1 MARNEDEFY
10 QDLKNIFI
18 GAKVEGNSGYINL
31 MRIKSAY
38 LEKILKLLKSDIEKE
53 TTEFPEFREELFTRL
68 HTFFRTYFSESGSIY
83 FSYTPLKSKVF
94 EKIYSNNQDVILF
107 WKTNMLYYVKT
118 DNLWKGISVD
128 FQIGDFAYKIKFDTS
143 AIEGRSSNEKRFVIF
158 KLDKV
163 QDGVISFKPEYST
176 NGKVTKST
184 DILNELKKNNVF
196 LSEEMLD
203 ELFKIFKKQTEVD
216 YFINKDANGFLKE
229 QFDLWL
235 KNYLFDDESDY
246 SEKRLKQ
253 LKVLKNIAYNVIDF
267 VSQFEDELKRIWN
280 KPKFVLNSNYV
291 ITLDKIANN
300 SGGIELIKEIL
311 THQNFKDQVE
321 EWKTLGVIDEEFDK
335 NLIIAQNATD
345 TAETLNENYE
355 TLPID
360 TRYFKDLELKILQ
373 LFDNLDRELDG
384 WLVHSENYQAMNTI
398 LTKWQEKIK
407 LIYLDPPFN
416 TGKDFIF
423 LDNFQV
429 SSWLTMIKNRLEL
442 ASSLLNVN
450 GNIYLHLDHISE
462 HYGRILLDSIFG
474 QTNFRAKITWNT
486 GENISG
492 YKSQALNWIRQ
503 ADFIH
508 YYTKTEKAIFHKAYE
523 LLEKDGNNL
532 GWLDILGDS
541 KNDLY
546 IEKWKEGR
554 FIKEKVKYDVKAKG
568 TIWNDIYSFQ
578 YSEPRITES
587 LSFASNQ
594 KPENLLRRI
603 IQTSSNVNDVLLD
616 CFLGSGTT
624 TSVAQKLSRKWVGI
638 EMGEYFNETYLDLVK
653 IKKPNSQDDNE
664 DQDSEIDLDS
674 INRDNPS
681 IVEVVSETKNEIIA
695 VIRKIG
701 ALGRM
706 KIVLR
711 GDKKFR
717 VIHSPVIRKPH
728 LSNDINWNGGGFF
741 KYYELEQYEQTL
753 RNVHYSNSEPFFDL
767 DNNDIYNQYV
777 FLKDKKMLDKM
788 EIDYKENKINMKFDE
803 IYPNIDIAETLSNLK
818 GKFIKRIEENAVI
831 FEDDERIDY
840 SNVDF
845 KTIKPLIWW

>member
-1 MARNEDEFY
+1 MTRNDDEFY
-10 QDLKNIFI
+10 QDLKNIFL
-18 GAKVEGNSGYINL
+18 GAKVEGYSGYINL
-31 MRIKSAY
+31 MKIKSTY
-38 LEKILKLLKSDIEKE
+38 FEKILKELKADINGKTNEI
-53 TTEFPEFREELFTRL
+53 PEFRGEMFEKL
-68 HTFFRTYFSESGSIY
+68 HTFFGTYFSESGSIY
-83 FSYTPLKSKVF
+83 FSYTPLKSKIY
-94 EKIYSNNQDVILF
+94 EKIYTNTQDVILF
-107 WKTNMLYYVKT
+107 WKTSKLYYVKT
-118 DNLWKGISVD
+118 DNLWKSISVD
-128 FQIGDFAYKIKFDTS
+128 YSVDGLALTVKFDAS
-143 AIEGRSSNEKRFVIF
+143 QIEGKKSNEKRVIIF
-158 KLDKV
+158 QLESVNDR
-163 QDGVISFKPEYST
+163 IITFKPQYSEH
-176 NGKVTKST
+176 GKETKISEMLKELKRNS
-184 DILNELKKNNVF
+184 INLNE
-196 LSEEMLD
+196 EQLD